1 MIYIYVLESI
11 LIGAMLN
18 KKQNKYKKKKG
29 KRRTL
34 KGTQDVTEQYILGVN
49 KEK

>member
-18 KKQNKYKKKKG
+18 KKQNNYKKKK
-29 KRRTL
+29 KEKNF
-34 KGTQDVTEQYILGVN
+34 KGTQDVRKQYILGVN